1 MICAVSKYTFIHSFI
16 IHLILTKAWSKCCV
30 LLLVFIVKNIKK
42 YEFLCNYFLRGFSVS
57 RWWGGVWV
65 KTKLKSSDF
74 KSLDLD

>member
-1 MICAVSKYTFIHSFI
+1 MICAVFI
-16 IHLILTKAWSKCCV
+16 IHLILTEAWSKCCV
-30 LLLVFIVKNIKK
+30 LLLVFIVKK

-57 RWWGGVWV
+57 RRWGGVWV